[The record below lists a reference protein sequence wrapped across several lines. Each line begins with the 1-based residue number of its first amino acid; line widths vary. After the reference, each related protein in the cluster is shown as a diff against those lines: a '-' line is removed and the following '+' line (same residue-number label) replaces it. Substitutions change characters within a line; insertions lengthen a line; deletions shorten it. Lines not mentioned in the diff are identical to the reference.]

1 MIYSMYYTDPLSMA
15 LYFALIAIMIVSLV
29 IQAKVNSTFQKYN
42 NVLNSRGI
50 TGAQAAQMVLSNH
63 GVTDCGVFMT
73 SGHLSD
79 HYDPKANC
87 IRLSESVYHSSSVA
101 AVGIAAHEA
110 GHAVQYAQ
118 GYAPIKARAAILPVV
133 QFASGAAIPLAL
145 IGFLFAW
152 QPLIYFGIL
161 LYAAVTLFQLIT
173 LPVELNASRRAMKA
187 ITTYQ
192 LLDEQETVGAR
203 RVLTVAA
210 LTYVAALAAS
220 VLQLLRLI
228 TMANRRK

>member
-1 MIYSMYYTDPLSMA
+1 MI
-15 LYFALIAIMIVSLV
+15 LYFLLLAIMIVSMV

-42 NVLNSRGI
+42 IVLNSRGL
-50 TGAQAAQMVLSNH
+50 TGAQAAEMVLHNH
-63 GVTDCGVFMT
+63 GVTGCGVFQT
-73 SGHLSD
+73 GGHLSD

-87 IRLSESVYHSSSVA
+87 IRLSESVYNSASVA

-110 GHAVQYAQ
+110 GHAVQYAL
-118 GYAPIKARAAILPVV
+118 GYGPIKARAAILPVV

-152 QPLIYFGIL
+152 QPLVYVGIL

-173 LPVELNASRRAMKA
+173 LPVELNASHRAMKA
-187 ITTYQ
+187 ISEYHM
-192 LLDEQETVGAR
+192 LDDKEAVGAR
-203 RVLTVAA
+203 KVLTVAA

-220 VLQLLRLI
+220 VLQLFRLI
-228 TMANRRK
+228 TLANRRR

>member
-1 MIYSMYYTDPLSMA
+1 MLYNVYYTDTVSMILYVA
-15 LYFALIAIMIVSLV
+15 LLAIMVMSAV
-29 IQAKVNSTFQKYN
+29 IQAKVNSTFRKYN
-42 NVLNSRGI
+42 QVLNARGL
-50 TGAQAAQMVLSNH
+50 TGAQAAEMVLRNH
-63 GVTDCGVFMT
+63 GVMNCGVFQT
-73 SGHLSD
+73 NGHLTD

-110 GHAVQYAQ
+110 GHAVQYAL
-118 GYAPIKARAAILPVV
+118 GYGPIKARAAILPVV

-152 QPLIYFGIL
+152 QPLVYIGII
-161 LYAAVTLFQLIT
+161 LYAAVTLFQVIT

-187 ITTYQ
+187 IAQYGM
-192 LLDEQETVGAR
+192 LDNEEAKGAR

-210 LTYVAALAAS
+210 LTYVAALATS

-228 TMANRRK
+228 TMSNRRK

>member
-15 LYFALIAIMIVSLV
+15 LYFALLAIMIVSAV
-29 IQAKVNSTFQKYN
+29 IQAKVNSTFNKYN
-42 NVLNSRGI
+42 KVLNARGI
-50 TGAQAAQMVLSNH
+50 TGAQAAQIVLRNH
-63 GVTDCGVFMT
+63 GVTDCGVFQT

-87 IRLSESVYHSSSVA
+87 IRLSESVYNSASVA

-110 GHAVQYAQ
+110 GHAVQYAH
-118 GYAPIKARAAILPVV
+118 GYGPTKARAAILPVV

-152 QPLIYFGIL
+152 QPIIYLGII

-187 ITTYQ
+187 ISEYGM
-192 LLDEQETVGAR
+192 LSDGEAKGAR
-203 RVLTVAA
+203 QVLTVAA

-220 VLQLLRLI
+220 VLQLLRLL